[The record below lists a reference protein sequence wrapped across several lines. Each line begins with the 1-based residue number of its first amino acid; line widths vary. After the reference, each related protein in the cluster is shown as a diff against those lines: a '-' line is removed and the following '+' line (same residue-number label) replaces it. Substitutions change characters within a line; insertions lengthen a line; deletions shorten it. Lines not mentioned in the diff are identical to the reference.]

1 MQAAISLLKPYHRLR
16 LNHHDHHLHR
26 RHHYDHRHILY
37 PLLLIA
43 RSNRPMTTT
52 GGGGGNKPGAF
63 TTIKERVTFEREI
76 KKSKFIAISGPI
88 SDERSAHSFL
98 SEVRDPRAT
107 HNCWAYKVG
116 DQYRSNDDG
125 EPSGT
130 AGKPIH
136 SAIVS
141 SGIDRVMVVVIRH
154 FGGIK
159 LGTGGL
165 VRAYGG
171 VAAECLKNAPTV
183 LVKSKVPM
191 GLEVPF
197 DLLGVVYHQLRT
209 SSKIMK
215 LEKTISPW
223 SLSKLIL
230 TELRVWRM
238 LLKPIVAEKL
248 FSTSAEINLSN
259 HSHAELTHEKN
270 PSYIC
275 ELLKLCKEFYERIKN
290 ELHSSAGGGKD
301 LRISFTDQVPCAFW
315 LLLHS
320 DLNEIRITSVLED
333 VPSMLTNITLLM

>member
-1 MQAAISLLKPYHRLR
+1 
-16 LNHHDHHLHR
+16 
-26 RHHYDHRHILY
+26 
-37 PLLLIA
+37 
-43 RSNRPMTTT
+43 MTTT
-52 GGGGGNKPGAF
+52 GGGGSNKPGAF

-98 SEVRDPRAT
+98 SEV
-107 HNCWAYKVG
+107 G

-130 AGKPIH
+130 AGKPIY

-197 DLLGVVYHQLRT
+197 DLLGVVYHQLQSFQVEDVKQDYETGKDNITMVTFKVDFDRVESLEDAVKANCSREIVFYRSMQYGVMACVWGIVT
-209 SSKIMK
+209 DIAAHVGLVEIMK
-215 LEKTISPW
+215 LTNMLE
-223 SLSKLIL
+223 SLSSLDFIPRTTPL
-230 TELRVWRM
+230 SGSFSW
-238 LLKPIVAEKL
+238 L
-248 FSTSAEINLSN
+248 FSFVRSSPYSTIVS
-259 HSHAELTHEKN
+259 TKMM
-270 PSYIC
+270 PSC
-275 ELLKLCKEFYERIKN
+275 
-290 ELHSSAGGGKD
+290 GGVSVVKGWQGCGGVGKG
-301 LRISFTDQVPCAFW
+301 
-315 LLLHS
+315 
-320 DLNEIRITSVLED
+320 
-333 VPSMLTNITLLM
+333 